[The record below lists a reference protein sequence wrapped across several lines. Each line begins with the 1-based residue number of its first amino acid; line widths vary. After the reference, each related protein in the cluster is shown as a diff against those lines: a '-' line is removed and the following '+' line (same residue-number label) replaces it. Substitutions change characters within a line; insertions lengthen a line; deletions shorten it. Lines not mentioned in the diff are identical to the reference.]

1 MKQIQD
7 FICILCVC
15 DVRMY
20 MDQGLYT
27 LLHIHIYIYIYIYIT
42 TNSCTLLYFYTIIL
56 LGVSNILLSCTIRY
70 IRMQQAV
77 IQSAFSSRNQ
87 IMRNDTSSIQL
98 E

>member
-1 MKQIQD
+1 MKQIQE

-27 LLHIHIYIYIYIYIT
+27 LLHIRIYIYIYIT

-87 IMRNDTSSIQL
+87 IMRNGTSSIQF